1 MRIEGFSF
9 LVRDLL
15 SQRLQPLSAVRRW
28 SAMALTLGEAF
39 GGWKHDVLD
48 LCEIARKCEET
59 CGKVRGLRRR
69 RVL

>member
-1 MRIEGFSF
+1 
-9 LVRDLL
+9 
-15 SQRLQPLSAVRRW
+15 
-28 SAMALTLGEAF
+28 MALTLGEAF